1 MLGFIKHYALSN
13 SSIATFFRFSGVGL
27 TISLIDVALL
37 YLLLETEFMNTLM
50 SRIVS
55 LTFSMLAGY
64 FLNRY
69 FTFHH
74 IEKGRALW
82 NSIIRHF
89 SVHAIGG
96 ILNILI
102 FLLSMRMLHKLH
114 TIYNLESYIPF
125 ISVWLGGIAGLIFNF
140 FFSRK
145 VVFDN

>member
-1 MLGFIKHYALSN
+1 MLSLIKHYALSN
-13 SSIATFFRFSGVGL
+13 SNIATFFRFAGVGL
-27 TISLIDVALL
+27 TISLIDIAIL
-37 YLLLETEFMNTLM
+37 YLLLEIEFMNNLI
-50 SRIVS
+50 SRVFS
-55 LTFSMLAGY
+55 LTSSMLLGY

-102 FLLSMRMLHKLH
+102 FLLSIKVLNKFQ
-114 TIYNLESYIPF
+114 TIYGFGIYIPF
-125 ISVWLGGIAGLIFNF
+125 ISVWVGGIAGLIFNF

-145 VVFDN
+145 VVFDS

>member
-1 MLGFIKHYALSN
+1 MLSLIKRYALSN
-13 SSIATFFRFSGVGL
+13 SNIATFFRFAGVGL
-27 TISLIDVALL
+27 TISLIDIAIL
-37 YLLLETEFMNTLM
+37 YLLLEIEFMNNLI
-50 SRIVS
+50 SRVFS
-55 LTFSMLAGY
+55 LTSSMLLGY

-102 FLLSMRMLHKLH
+102 FLLSIRILDKFQ
-114 TIYNLESYIPF
+114 TNYGFEIYIPF
-125 ISVWLGGIAGLIFNF
+125 ISVWVGGIAGLIFNF